1 MRQKYP
7 SEVFLLGF
15 TTYSGYVTAASE
27 WGAITERKSVN
38 PGLEASYE
46 GLFHQVGFSQFMYII
61 KNNIALQKILPL
73 RKLQRA
79 IGVVYLPQSERRS
92 HYLYTDLA
100 SQFDALIHIDATDA
114 LTPLE
119 KLTSLP
125 EREAPETFPS
135 GF

>member
-1 MRQKYP
+1 M
-7 SEVFLLGF
+7 
-15 TTYSGYVTAASE
+15 T
-27 WGAITERKSVN
+27 
-38 PGLEASYE
+38 
-46 GLFHQVGFSQFMYII
+46 
-61 KNNIALQKILPL
+61 LQKALPL

-79 IGVVYLPQSERRS
+79 IGVVYLPQIERRS